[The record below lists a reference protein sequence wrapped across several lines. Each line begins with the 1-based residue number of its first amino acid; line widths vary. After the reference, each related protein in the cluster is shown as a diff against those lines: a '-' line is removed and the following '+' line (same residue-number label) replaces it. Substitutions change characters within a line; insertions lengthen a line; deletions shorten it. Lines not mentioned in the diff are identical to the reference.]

1 MSDRSPMRLLLS
13 QTAIYGLG
21 IMLNRSVGFI
31 LLPVYTG
38 WFAPSELGMFMLVQS
53 LSVFLGFVYMLG
65 METAFMKKFIDAK
78 SESEKANVYS
88 SSIIFLLISS
98 IAFSGILYLSASTVS
113 DMLGLEDHSR
123 GVFLVK
129 VMSAVMIAD
138 TVYRIPMLYF
148 RAQLKA
154 RTYSILNLLSFAVN
168 VSMNILL
175 IAVMK
180 LGVEAIF
187 YSYIVS
193 VAVVIIPALFM
204 TRRFLRLRI
213 DIRKTAE
220 LLSYGFKFIFIGV
233 FILVIDVSDR
243 FFLQHFY
250 DESIVGIYSANYRLA
265 SVMGLVISAFRFAWT
280 PFFLSLDNENEAKNM
295 MPEVVSKFVIIGC
308 AMMLAFGLLT
318 DLLAPVSVFGL
329 SFLNERYLS
338 GIGIVPVVILSYF
351 FSGLY
356 AVFNAAPFITENT
369 RSLLL
374 ISGIGFAVN
383 ILLNFVLIP
392 PMGMM
397 GAAAATLLTYIAM
410 SAMIISYSQKIS
422 RIRLDRSRLA
432 YTAIACLA
440 MFLAGY
446 FGVNRSGLALPFKL
460 GIDLAIISLFVML
473 AAKTG
478 AFRRQQV

>member
-1 MSDRSPMRLLLS
+1 MRRLMS
-13 QTAIYGLG
+13 QTAVYGLG

-78 SESEKANVYS
+78 SESEKADVYS
-88 SSIIFLLISS
+88 SSIIFLLLSS
-98 IAFSGILYLSASTVS
+98 VVFSGIMYLLASPVS
-113 DMLGLEDHSR
+113 NMLGLEDHSR
-123 GVFLVK
+123 GVFLIR

-154 RTYSILNLLSFAVN
+154 RTYSLLNLLSFLVN
-168 VSMNILL
+168 VGMNILL
-175 IAVMK
+175 IVVMRQ
-180 LGVEAIF
+180 GVEAIF
-187 YSYIVS
+187 YSYIAS
-193 VAVVIIPALFM
+193 IAVVIIPALFM
-204 TRRFLRLRI
+204 TRRFLKLRF
-213 DIRKTAE
+213 DIQKTTE
-220 LLSYGFKFIFIGV
+220 LLSYGFKFIFIGI

-250 DESIVGIYSANYRLA
+250 DESVVGIYSANYRLA

-280 PFFLSLDNENEAKNM
+280 PFFLSLDNENEAKTV
-295 MPEVVSKFVIIGC
+295 MPEVVSKFFIIGS

-318 DLLAPVSVFGL
+318 DLLAPQSIFGV

-356 AVFNAAPFITENT
+356 AVFNAAPFFTDNT
-369 RSLLL
+369 RSLFV
-374 ISGIGFAVN
+374 ISGIGFGIN
-383 ILLNFVLIP
+383 ILLNFIFIP
-392 PMGMM
+392 PMGMT
-397 GAAAATLLTYIAM
+397 GAATATLFTYSAM
-410 SAMIISYSQKIS
+410 SAMIISYSQKIY
-422 RIRLDRSRLA
+422 RIRLDHKRLA
-432 YTAIACLA
+432 FAVVACIV

-446 FGVNRSGLALPFKL
+446 LGVNRSGLAMPAKL
-460 GIDLAIISLFVML
+460 GIDLAIIALFIML
-473 AAKTG
+473 AAKNG
-478 AFRRQQV
+478 AFRGKPV